1 MLSAS
6 LASLTTGNPM
16 GSLSHSYSRGQLET
30 MMTLRNEAE
39 HTKEYECCGIKH
51 NGLHALLEHVEDQHP
66 YSDANMPDAG
76 FSPVTLAMDLDL
88 EGDND
93 VPSAT
98 HSNRSSTSPRP
109 VPNYPLT
116 PTSATG
122 PKPDPPTTAP
132 STIAPLQLSDVL
144 KSPGVD
150 ESTLPLPIVAGT
162 SPDAV
167 TPTATAGNSPTSPF
181 AAQPKITPASRGAF
195 MTGPSKTGPSRFDR
209 AFNEVV
215 AGNKTGG
222 VEDASTAKPPGPT
235 AVAPG
240 VLFSAASALGLPS
253 APAVVGR
260 QNGATSGTA
269 TPTEEN
275 KGEEL
280 KEGDKTANGA
290 DRMRALDPQLPQP
303 SLFTTH
309 KAWRCP
315 NPGCNKAYK
324 QSNGLKY
331 HLQKG
336 SVINCRDFE
345 QCANISDN
353 ATLLSTTLSTT
364 VSLSRRRRSAHV
376 LMCVPSVPAA
386 PSVTAR

>member
-1 MLSAS
+1 MGSMSGSYGRRSYAMAVSLGRDYGAHMLSAS

-30 MMTLRNEAE
+30 LMTLRSEAE

-51 NGLHALLEHVEDQHP
+51 DGLHALLEHVEDQHP
-66 YSDANMPDAG
+66 YSDPNMPDAG

-88 EGDND
+88 EGDGD

-122 PKPDPPTTAP
+122 PKPDPPAAAAP
-132 STIAPLQLSDVL
+132 ATIAPLQLSDVL
-144 KSPGVD
+144 KSPAVA
-150 ESTLPLPIVAGT
+150 ESNLSLPKVG
-162 SPDAV
+162 SPDR
-167 TPTATAGNSPTSPF
+167 TPTATAASSPTSPF
-181 AAQPKITPASRGAF
+181 ATAPRITPASRGPF
-195 MTGPSKTGPSRFDR
+195 LGGPSKTGPSRFDR

-215 AGNKTGG
+215 AGKTGG
-222 VEDASTAKPPGPT
+222 VEDAASAKPPGPT

-240 VLFSAASALGLPS
+240 VLFTAAAALGIPS

-260 QNGATSGTA
+260 QNGSTPAPATGGDV
-269 TPTEEN
+269 TPETKEET
-275 KGEEL
+275 KEEA
-280 KEGDKTANGA
+280 ANG
-290 DRMRALDPQLPQP
+290 DRSKALEPQLPQP

-336 SVINCRDFE
+336 
-345 QCANISDN
+345 
-353 ATLLSTTLSTT
+353 
-364 VSLSRRRRSAHV
+364 
-376 LMCVPSVPAA
+376 
-386 PSVTAR
+386 